1 MIYSIGENIRIGIF
15 GESHAEKIGVIIDG
29 FPAGV
34 PVDEDELRA
43 FMRRRAPGGA
53 LATPRKE
60 KDKVIFETGLADGVT
75 TGGTITAV
83 IYNTDARPGAYASLS
98 DTPRPGHADYTARLK
113 YGAVNMTGGGPF
125 SGRMTAPL
133 CIAGSLC
140 MQWLRSFGVT
150 IGAHIAAV
158 HGVKDEAFDPV
169 GVNGEQLDAVK
180 QKAFPVVDDAAGE
193 TMQAEIISA
202 RENGNSVG
210 GVIECAALGV
220 PAGLGGPLF
229 EGLESKISA
238 LVFGIPAVKG
248 VEFGNG
254 FACAELTGLENND
267 AFCFIGEAVQTVT
280 NRCGGILG
288 GIADGMPLLFCAAF
302 KPTPSIAARQDT
314 VNLTTKENVKISV
327 GGRHDPC
334 ILPRAV
340 PCVEAAAAVA
350 IADILKGSVTNE

>member
-15 GESHAEKIGVIIDG
+15 GESHAEKIGVVIDG
-29 FPAGV
+29 FPKGV

-43 FMRRRAPGGA
+43 FMSRRAPGGA
-53 LATPRKE
+53 FSTPRRE
-60 KDKVIFETGLADGVT
+60 KDEVVFESGLTDGVT
-75 TGGTITAV
+75 NGEPITAV
-83 IYNTDARPGAYASLS
+83 IYNTDARPSAYASLL
-98 DTPRPGHADYTARLK
+98 DTPRPGHADFAARLK
-113 YGAVNMTGGGPF
+113 YGETNMTGGGPF

-140 MQWLRSFGVT
+140 QMWLRSFGVT

-158 HGVKDEAFDPV
+158 HGVRDEAFDPV
-169 GVNGEQLDAVK
+169 GVSDEELNAVK

-193 TMQAEIISA
+193 AMQAEIIAA
-202 RENGNSVG
+202 RDAGNSVG
-210 GVIECAALGV
+210 GVIECAVLGF
-220 PAGLGGPLF
+220 PAGQGGPLF
-229 EGLESKISA
+229 EGLESKIAA
-238 LVFGIPAVKG
+238 LMFGIPAVKG

-254 FACAELTGLENND
+254 FACAERTGLENND
-267 AFCFIGEAVQTVT
+267 AFCYIGETVQTVT

-288 GIADGMPLLFCAAF
+288 GISNGMPVLFRAAF
-302 KPTPSIAARQDT
+302 KPTPSIAAKQDT
-314 VNLTTKENVKISV
+314 VNLATKENVKISV

-350 IADILKGSVTNE
+350 LADVLKGSVTNE